1 MRISGGR
8 LNLSVAQQLAEELGD
23 RRPEGPAID
32 ERAAH
37 THILA
42 KVREDTADR
51 LDLRRRMS
59 VDGVRDPPH
68 DARAGDVWEGPIVNG
83 KQLRSQWI
91 IRYADGRV
99 KEGLDYQRPNAD
111 LEPGECAAQQNKQ
124 KDDAGKLCCTA
135 ERLSRSEGKVY
146 AG

>member
-1 MRISGGR
+1 MR
-8 LNLSVAQQLAEELGD
+8 E
-23 RRPEGPAID
+23 P
-32 ERAAH
+32 
-37 THILA
+37 
-42 KVREDTADR
+42 
-51 LDLRRRMS
+51 
-59 VDGVRDPPH
+59 
-68 DARAGDVWEGPIVNG
+68 EGPIVNG